1 MNKWIFKIFIFI
13 FFHFRIFNCAIDYKI
28 NYIDNQMCELSKC
41 GNVYCSS
48 NAKCDNGTCICNTHF
63 TSKIDDEL
71 IKCCYQQKSLLLSF
85 YIETLIG
92 FGLGHFLAGK
102 MFLFYL
108 KGGIYLFLLIINLSF
123 IIYCCRHKKENIKY
137 LRNLFIFIG
146 GMTFIIW
153 QMIDG
158 VLYISHFYK
167 DKNDVDLYY

>member
-92 FGLGHFLAGK
+92 FGLGH
-102 MFLFYL
+102 
-108 KGGIYLFLLIINLSF
+108 LSF